1 MGNFGRALRL
11 PLKYRWTFF
20 GATASAVMVGI
31 LWGGNIGALYPFIEI
46 AIQGRSLQ
54 ESLDSSIQDSQ
65 TKLADLERQL
75 AAAQAD
81 DARPQA
87 EIDAIQ
93 TNLDAEQAAIARYEF
108 FQPYL
113 EKYVP
118 SDPFQ
123 TLVALIAGLMVATL
137 VKNYFLMANELLV
150 ARLSNLGTLELQ
162 KLFFARTL
170 RMDVATF
177 TNDGTSDLMSRF
189 THDMQNL
196 ATGTKALFGKLV
208 REPLKMVACLAG
220 AAIIC
225 WRLLILSLVVAPV
238 AALMIRWLAK
248 AVKRS
253 SRKAM
258 EEMAQLYS
266 TLGETFQGIKIVKA
280 FTMERHERSRFSR
293 NCREFYRKSMKIARY
308 DSLTRPV
315 TEIMGI
321 LTVCLAILAGA
332 YLVLNHAT
340 DLLGIPMTSRP
351 LGWSDLLVFYGFLI
365 GTADPARK
373 LSDVFTQLQAG
384 AAAADRIY
392 AMLDREPQVRDP
404 AKPRPLPRFSREM
417 EFEGVG
423 FAYRPGEMVLEDVNL
438 SIRFGETVAI
448 VGPNGCGKTTLASL
462 IPRFADP
469 TTGTIRLDGVPL
481 REARVRDLR
490 TQIGLVTQDPFLFDD
505 TVMNNIRYGSPGA
518 SDAAVI
524 EASRRACAHGFIERD
539 LPNGYHTTIG
549 PLGGQLSGGQRQ
561 RIALA
566 RAILRDP
573 AILILD
579 EATSQIDV
587 ESENL
592 IQKVL
597 EQFVRGRTVVIIT
610 HRLSALALADRIVVM
625 EAGRILDVGTHAELL
640 ARSPFYRRVYQIQF
654 EDSEAERVRGGGWRV
669 VGDGWWVTGGG

>member
-1 MGNFGRALRL
+1 
-11 PLKYRWTFF
+11 
-20 GATASAVMVGI
+20 
-31 LWGGNIGALYPFIEI
+31 
-46 AIQGRSLQ
+46 
-54 ESLDSSIQDSQ
+54 
-65 TKLADLERQL
+65 
-75 AAAQAD
+75 
-81 DARPQA
+81 
-87 EIDAIQ
+87 
-93 TNLDAEQAAIARYEF
+93 
-108 FQPYL
+108 
-113 EKYVP
+113 
-118 SDPFQ
+118 
-123 TLVALIAGLMVATL
+123 MVATL
-137 VKNYFLMANELLV
+137 IKNYFLMANELLV
-150 ARLSNLGTLELQ
+150 ARLSSLGTLELQ

-177 TNDGTSDLMSRF
+177 TNEGTSDLMSRF

-196 ATGTKALFGKLV
+196 AVGSKALFGKLV

-220 AAIIC
+220 AALIC
-225 WRLLILSLVVAPV
+225 WRLLVLSLVVAPV

-280 FTMERHERSRFSR
+280 FTMERHERGGFSR
-293 NCREFYRKSMKIARY
+293 NCSEYYRKSMKIARY

-351 LGWSDLLVFYGFLI
+351 LGWSDLLVFYGFLV

-392 AMLDREPQVRDP
+392 AMLDREPQIRDP
-404 AKPRPLPRFSREM
+404 AVPRPLPAASAGSWCSRGSGSPIGRASRCSKTSTCGSGSARRSPSSAPTAAARARWPTSSPASPIPRPARSASTASPLPEAPGPRPA
-417 EFEGVG
+417 EPD
-423 FAYRPGEMVLEDVNL
+423 RPGHA
-438 SIRFGETVAI
+438 GPVALRRH
-448 VGPNGCGKTTLASL
+448 GDEQHPL
-462 IPRFADP
+462 
-469 TTGTIRLDGVPL
+469 RLDRGP
-481 REARVRDLR
+481 A
-490 TQIGLVTQDPFLFDD
+490 
-505 TVMNNIRYGSPGA
+505 
-518 SDAAVI
+518 DAAGDRGGQ
-524 EASRRACAHGFIERD
+524 AGPRPRLHRARAARRLRD
-539 LPNGYHTTIG
+539 DLG

-579 EATSQIDV
+579 EATSQIDL
-587 ESENL
+587 ESERPDPEGVGA
-592 IQKVL
+592 I
-597 EQFVRGRTVVIIT
+597 RPRPDGGD
-610 HRLSALALADRIVVM
+610 HHPPPGALALADRIVVM
-625 EAGRILDVGTHAELL
+625 EAGRILNVGTHAELL
-640 ARSPFYRRVYQIQF
+640 ARSVFYRRVYQIQF
-654 EDSEAERVRGGGWRV
+654 EDLKQSA
-669 VGDGWWVTGGG
+669 